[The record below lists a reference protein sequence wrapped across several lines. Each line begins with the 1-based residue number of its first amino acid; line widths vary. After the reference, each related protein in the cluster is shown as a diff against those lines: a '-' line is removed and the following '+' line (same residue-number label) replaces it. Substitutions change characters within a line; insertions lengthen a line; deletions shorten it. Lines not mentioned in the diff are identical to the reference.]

1 MHRKAW
7 QLGYVIKSVEHTGP
21 EKFLRKATCV

>member
-1 MHRKAW
+1 MSFETFTR
-7 QLGYVIKSVEHTGP
+7 YVEHTGP